1 MSSLEREREREREK
15 ERGWWNK
22 GAFTLDVSD
31 SSVES
36 TNTML
41 AIDDLNL
48 VIMKILC

>member
-1 MSSLEREREREREK
+1 MFVLIRETER

-22 GAFTLDVSD
+22 GAFTLDASD
-31 SSVES
+31 FSVKS

-41 AIDDLNL
+41 AIEDLNL